1 MTPSEE
7 QELIKELKTA
17 ISKELTDCCN
27 KDHLPRLKEFIS
39 TPEGMERAEDMV
51 YSMCANDGIA
61 VQTAMS
67 NLDSDL

>member
-1 MTPSEE
+1 MTEE
-7 QELIKELKTA
+7 QELIRELKKV

-27 KDHLPRLKEFIS
+27 KDHLPRLREFIS
-39 TPEGMERAEDMV
+39 SPEGMERAEDMI

>member
-1 MTPSEE
+1 MSSTEE
-7 QELIKELKTA
+7 KALIEELKKV

-27 KDHLPRLKEFIS
+27 KEHLPRLREFIS
-39 TPEGMERAEDMV
+39 TPEGMERAEDMI